1 MNSISKNVDRKAI
14 LDCFIST
21 MLLLIFFTGIIGE
34 TKGQIIESPIIV
46 EENNIDLI
54 NKYITDIN
62 MLANNGAIVQKSVI
76 NEAVVA
82 ELVEMEQVFSAPS
95 SESVQ
100 TEIIVSDEEKWRS
113 VTNCEPYTMFVNT
126 SVGGSLNVRSEAVI
140 GDNIVGGLYYGDQVT
155 VVGHNT
161 YDQSWYAIEYGDK
174 IAFVSV
180 EYIAEN
186 VDLSLRKDTVY
197 ENPEWDR
204 VTTLNSRN
212 GRIEGPSGQE
222 TYYNLPMDRCIYYMN
237 QLGYDYEVWVRDD
250 GVKMFGDYIM
260 VAANLETRPKGSLV
274 ETSLGTGIVVDTGA
288 FVEWNPNG
296 VDIAVTW

>member
-100 TEIIVSDEEKWRS
+100 TEIIVSDEELES
-113 VTNCEPYTMFVNT
+113 F
-126 SVGGSLNVRSEAVI
+126 GS
-140 GDNIVGGLYYGDQVT
+140 GGGL
-155 VVGHNT
+155 
-161 YDQSWYAIEYGDK
+161 
-174 IAFVSV
+174 
-180 EYIAEN
+180 
-186 VDLSLRKDTVY
+186 
-197 ENPEWDR
+197 
-204 VTTLNSRN
+204 
-212 GRIEGPSGQE
+212 
-222 TYYNLPMDRCIYYMN
+222 
-237 QLGYDYEVWVRDD
+237 
-250 GVKMFGDYIM
+250 
-260 VAANLETRPKGSLV
+260 
-274 ETSLGTGIVVDTGA
+274 
-288 FVEWNPNG
+288 
-296 VDIAVTW
+296 